1 MNINISNY
9 KGLKQQ
15 NIDFSLNKHI
25 VLIGE
30 NGCGKSRILESIF
43 QNYLDSDNLKI
54 ICFSSGQNEKFSNIF
69 KQYTNK
75 AKKYDI
81 NEASLN
87 SSLKSFYFTKN
98 WIKLL
103 IFFAIATKTN
113 SKTLEFLKTKQIDIE
128 NIQLVFYF
136 RVLSRL
142 VIKIKQEIETEEKGI
157 MLENALIRTIYYDK
171 LAKMIDYLDGED
183 FSSEPYNIRQ
193 RKIKLS
199 KNNFYD
205 IFGRNS
211 EEIFTFFAVAT
222 NNSLNINLKDI
233 DLQFDEKL
241 NFKDLSDGEYQL
253 LALYSILDLF
263 DSQNTIF
270 LFDEIDSHLHYKNN
284 QKLWSN
290 LNSIEGYSISTSHIV
305 ETIVGNNIE
314 TIKIVKNGNIQSKY
328 ILNEIIN
335 RLEDLTINT
344 TCQYHIAL
352 KCENIIL
359 VEDINDWE
367 IFKFLCQ
374 VKIDD
379 DLTILD
385 KISPIKCSSGCNS
398 KDEIFG
404 YAKIHW
410 LENYCKFINKKNKR
424 LRNVFMLC
432 DKDNYD
438 INKISDDLT
447 IEWDKCKYKNKY
459 RITSHLLSWK
469 RREIENYLISCTML
483 KKYNKLNEISNGNL
497 DVVRYIKQGDNG
509 DNLTNIIELDC
520 KKVIKNIYSTNN
532 GVDLN
537 KVQEIISCMPKEE
550 ISDDIVKIFN
560 YFKKE
565 INSKGKE

>member
-1 MNINISNY
+1 MNIIINDY

-43 QNYLDSDNLKI
+43 KNYLDSDNLKI

-69 KQYTNK
+69 KQYIKK

-87 SSLKSFYFTKN
+87 ISLKSFYFTKN

-113 SKTLEFLKTKQIDIE
+113 SRTLDFLKTKQINIE
-128 NIQLVFYF
+128 NIQIVFYF

-157 MLENALIRTIYYDK
+157 MLENALFRTIYYAK
-171 LAKMIDYLDGED
+171 LVDMIDHFDGKN
-183 FSSEPYNIRQ
+183 FRSEPYNIRQ

-199 KNNFYD
+199 KNNFLD
-205 IFGRNS
+205 IFDKDS
-211 EEIFTFFAVAT
+211 EKIFTFFAVAT

-233 DLQFDEKL
+233 DLQFDEEL

-263 DSQNTIF
+263 DSKNTIF

-284 QKLWSN
+284 QKLWN
-290 LNSIEGYSISTSHIV
+290 NINSIEGYSISTSHIA

-314 TIKIVKNGNIQSKY
+314 TIKIVKNGNIQNKY
-328 ILNEIIN
+328 ILNEIIH
-335 RLEDLTINT
+335 RLEDLTANT
-344 TCQYHIAL
+344 TYQYHIAL
-352 KCENIIL
+352 KCENIVLI
-359 VEDINDWE
+359 DDTNDWE

-385 KISPIKCSSGCNS
+385 KIYPIKCNSGFES
-398 KDEIFG
+398 EYEIFG
-404 YAKIHW
+404 FAKLQW
-410 LENYCKFINKKNKR
+410 LESYCKFINTNDKCLQNI
-424 LRNVFMLC
+424 FMLC
-432 DKDNYD
+432 DKDCYNTND
-438 INKISDDLT
+438 IKDDLT
-447 IEWDKCKYKNKY
+447 LKWNKNIYKQKYNV
-459 RITSHLLSWK
+459 ISHFLAWK
-469 RREIENYLISCTML
+469 RREIENYLISYTML
-483 KKYNKLNEISNGNL
+483 KKYNKLHEINNDSL
-497 DVVRYIKQGDNG
+497 AVLQHIKENDNC
-509 DNLTNIIELDC
+509 DSLTDIKELRCKDIIQS
-520 KKVIKNIYSTNN
+520 IYSNDK
-532 GVDLN
+532 GDDLN
-537 KVQEIISCMPKEE
+537 KIQEVISCIPKEE
-550 ISDDIVKIFN
+550 ISDDIVKMFN
-560 YFKKE
+560 FFKKQ
-565 INSKGKE
+565 INKKGKK

>member
-1 MNINISNY
+1 MNIVINDY

-113 SKTLEFLKTKQIDIE
+113 SRTLDFLKTKQINIE

-171 LAKMIDYLDGED
+171 LVKMIDYLDGKD
-183 FSSEPYNIRQ
+183 FSSELYNIKQ
-193 RKIKLS
+193 KKIKLS

-233 DLQFDEKL
+233 DLQFDEEL

-284 QKLWSN
+284 QKLWNN

-328 ILNEIIN
+328 ILNEIID

-344 TCQYHIAL
+344 TCQYYIAL
-352 KCENIIL
+352 KCENIVLI
-359 VEDINDWE
+359 DDTNDWE

-385 KISPIKCSSGCNS
+385 KIYPIKCNSGFKS
-398 KDEIFG
+398 EYEIFG
-404 YAKIHW
+404 FAKLQW
-410 LENYCKFINKKNKR
+410 LESYCKFINTNDKCLQNI
-424 LRNVFMLC
+424 FMLC
-432 DKDNYD
+432 DKDCYNTND
-438 INKISDDLT
+438 IKDDLT
-447 IEWDKCKYKNKY
+447 LKWNKNIYKQKYNV
-459 RITSHLLSWK
+459 ISHFLAWK
-469 RREIENYLISCTML
+469 RREIENYLISYTML
-483 KKYNKLNEISNGNL
+483 KKYNKLHEINNDSL
-497 DVVRYIKQGDNG
+497 AVLQHIKENDNC
-509 DNLTNIIELDC
+509 DSLTDIKELRCKDIIQS
-520 KKVIKNIYSTNN
+520 IYSNDK
-532 GVDLN
+532 GDDLN
-537 KVQEIISCMPKEE
+537 KIQEVISCIPKEE
-550 ISDDIVKIFN
+550 ISDDIVKMFN
-560 YFKKE
+560 FLKKQ
-565 INSKGKE
+565 INKKR